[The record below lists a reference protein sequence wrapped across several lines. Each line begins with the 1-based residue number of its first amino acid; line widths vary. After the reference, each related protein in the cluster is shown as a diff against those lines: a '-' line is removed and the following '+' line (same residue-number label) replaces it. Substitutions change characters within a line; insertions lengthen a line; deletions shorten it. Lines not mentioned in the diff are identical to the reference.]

1 MNTKPDDTQILLW
14 LDDELDASSAAA
26 VENWVI
32 AHMPSHLAQRDELR
46 AWKSQLASALPA
58 TQEIPYGDFFQHRV
72 MRSIE
77 ETSVATPVEPLPVVQ
92 QQRSWRKWLLP
103 TLGLAACAAACFTIG
118 RLTYQTPPPLITY
131 TPEEGVK
138 AEYFVASPAEATVI
152 VLNGIKPLPENLMD
166 KETASHPAPNDQESD
181 QAANT
186 LAP

>member
-14 LDDELDASSAAA
+14 LDDELDASSAAS

-77 ETSVATPVEPLPVVQ
+77 ETSAEPTAVIQHQPA
-92 QQRSWRKWLLP
+92 RKKWLLP
-103 TLGLAACAAACFTIG
+103 AMGLAACAAACFTIG
-118 RLTYQTPPPLITY
+118 RLTHQAPPALITY

-138 AEYFVASPAEATVI
+138 AEYFVASPADATVI
-152 VLNGIKPLPENLMD
+152 VLNGVKPLPENLMD
-166 KETASHPAPNDQESD
+166 KETASHPTASD
-181 QAANT
+181 LETEQAANT